1 MVKIFRERFVEKLLK
16 DAGGQLCLY
25 QRPESWALSK
35 ALKSDT
41 AIETGLQFREELDLM
56 MPDARGL
63 HDLENSMRVHRSLP
77 KLSRLQARD
86 PRLWTRLAHV
96 ECWPYMIKRWPVG
109 QNSEN
114 EKKQVNKVLSR
125 YFVRQSQSRALL
137 RNGISRLW
145 WIAELTFDPLRDNPY
160 ELTTVLLAALDI
172 TQTIMER
179 NFGRSNSIATAFLE
193 IIQARRDLLI
203 DEGNTSRFRVRE
215 LGKFINMQ
223 GGLTVMDMLTKDQ
236 IKRLLE
242 VQLEAIISTERT
254 VPIDNVL
261 AAENEDDDAG

>member
-1 MVKIFRERFVEKLLK
+1 MIKIFREHFIEKLTKEACNRLS
-16 DAGGQLCLY
+16 LY
-25 QRPESWALSK
+25 QRPESWVISQASGSE
-35 ALKSDT
+35 ASID
-41 AIETGLQFREELDLM
+41 TGLHFREDLDFI
-56 MPDARGL
+56 MPDAQGL

-96 ECWPYMIKRWPVG
+96 ECWEYMIKRWPVG
-109 QNSEN
+109 QNGEN
-114 EKKQVNKVLSR
+114 EKSQINKVLSR

-145 WIAELTFDPLRDNPY
+145 WIAELTFDPMRDNPY
-160 ELTTVLLAALDI
+160 ELTSVLLSTLDI

-193 IIQARRDLLI
+193 IIQLRRDLLL
-203 DEGNTSRFRVRE
+203 DQGNASRMRVRK

-223 GGLTVMDMLTKDQ
+223 GGMSVIDMLKKDE

-242 VQLEAIISTERT
+242 AQLEVIIS
-254 VPIDNVL
+254 
-261 AAENEDDDAG
+261 AEQAVSSGNTPEEISEEYDAE

>member
-1 MVKIFRERFVEKLLK
+1 MIKIFRERFVEKLLK
-16 DAGGQLCLY
+16 DAGRQLSLY
-25 QRPESWALSK
+25 QRPESWALSQGP
-35 ALKSDT
+35 SSET
-41 AIETGLQFREELDLM
+41 AIQTGLQLREELDLM
-56 MPDARGL
+56 MPDSQGL

-109 QNSEN
+109 QNGEN
-114 EKKQVNKVLSR
+114 EKKQENKVLSR

-145 WIAELTFDPLRDNPY
+145 W
-160 ELTTVLLAALDI
+160 
-172 TQTIMER
+172 
-179 NFGRSNSIATAFLE
+179 
-193 IIQARRDLLI
+193 I

-223 GGLTVMDMLTKDQ
+223 GGLTVMDMLAKDE

-242 VQLEAIISTERT
+242 AQLEAIIATEQT
-254 VPIDNVL
+254 VPNDNVL